1 MLLTY
6 RGLAYERNF
15 SESKTSINRD
25 YSVYRGVR
33 YYFSIPVVK
42 QKKKSPKTLMYRGV
56 SYTND

>member
-6 RGLAYERNF
+6 RGLPYERN
-15 SESKTSINRD
+15 SSKSKTLRNRD

-42 QKKKSPKTLMYRGV
+42 QKKKLPKTLMYRGV
-56 SYTND
+56 SYTTE